1 MTEKTHDAFALVQKL
16 KLEAQGHAQ
25 EARTANSTI
34 AEIYQ
39 HVTEHS
45 GEPGNWN
52 GAQPVADELRR
63 LREFV
68 GWVDSWV
75 SRPVGSYSIHA
86 IDGLFGMTRDKIE
99 ALRRPRA
106 QQGEA

>member
-1 MTEKTHDAFALVQKL
+1 MTEENHKAFAIVQKL

-52 GAQPVADELRR
+52 GAVPVAAELRR
-63 LREFV
+63 LRSALD
-68 GWVDSWV
+68 WIIANPDAH
-75 SRPVGSYSIHA
+75 PANILA
-86 IDGLFGMTRDKIE
+86 IAKEGR
-99 ALRRPRA
+99 RA